1 MISITCT
8 GLVLTVNGVRV
19 CVCVLQY
26 IDTNYL
32 KKWYDNRIFA
42 YISVSCVLSMNNR
55 LLSTVDN
62 IVQFVLFEHYYW
74 HVLFA
79 C

>member
-1 MISITCT
+1 MYRAS
-8 GLVLTVNGVRV
+8 LTVNGV